1 MLMADFTR
9 TATPASITAGYG
21 LAVLVFLAPYFH
33 LFFFSA
39 LDASLTHLS
48 VVFNLRFRKL
58 SVLPE
63 DDVEAES
70 EYAEGY
76 KDESSQKYLH

>member
-21 LAVLVFLAPYFH
+21 LAVLVFLAPKLYFI
-33 LFFFSA
+33 FFCA
-39 LDASLTHLS
+39 LDAAFAHLDIVLYLS
-48 VVFNLRFRKL
+48 FRKL

-63 DDVEAES
+63 DDVETKSKHTKA
-70 EYAEGY
+70 Y
-76 KDESSQKYLH
+76 KH